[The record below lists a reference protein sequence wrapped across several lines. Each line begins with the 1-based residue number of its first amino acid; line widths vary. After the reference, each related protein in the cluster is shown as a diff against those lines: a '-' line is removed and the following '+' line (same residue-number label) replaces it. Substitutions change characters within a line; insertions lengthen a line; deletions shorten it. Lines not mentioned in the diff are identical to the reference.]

1 MLNPPIRLSVNASTG
16 QKVTVSVIGLI
27 FLGVLGGIAG
37 VAALALRTTE
47 PGFAAD
53 GFTGSPFDPD
63 GSGFPSTAIK
73 GLFLVAAALIVGCL
87 VTMVLGTYRR
97 QAILNGTVLEVR
109 DLLGTRRADLAKSRV
124 WIDSEPEYVRNPHG
138 EGNIPT
144 GRRVP
149 HLMAEDPLSGRK
161 VRLRLHSMARTLLP
175 PHELNALAEAVESG
189 SGSRPDADASQAA
202 RTATMLR
209 RLADDPIA
217 RLL

>member
-1 MLNPPIRLSVNASTG
+1 MRLSVNASTG
-16 QKVTVSVIGLI
+16 QKVTVSVIGLL

-37 VAALALRTTE
+37 VAALALRRTE
-47 PGFAAD
+47 SGFAAD
-53 GFTGSPFDPD
+53 GFAPSPFDPD
-63 GSGFPSTAIK
+63 VSGFPSTAIK
-73 GLFLVAAALIVGCL
+73 GLFAVAAVLIVGCL

-97 QAILNGTVLEVR
+97 QAVLDGTVLEVR
-109 DLLGTRRADLAKSRV
+109 GLLGTRRADLATSRV
-124 WIDSEPEYVRNPHG
+124 WIDSEPEYVRSPHG

-189 SGSRPDADASQAA
+189 SRADAEASQAA

>member
-16 QKVTVSVIGLI
+16 QKVTVSIIGLL
-27 FLGVLGGIAG
+27 FLGVLAGIAG
-37 VAALALRTTE
+37 VAALALGRSDPE
-47 PGFAAD
+47 FRALPAFESGAGAFPALAVRAVFA
-53 GFTGSPFDPD
+53 
-63 GSGFPSTAIK
+63 
-73 GLFLVAAALIVGCL
+73 VAALLMIGFL

-97 QAILNGTVLEVR
+97 QAILSGTVLEVR
-109 DLLGTRRADLAKSRV
+109 GLLGTRRADLATSRV

-138 EGNIPT
+138 EGTIPT

-149 HLMAEDPLSGRK
+149 HLMAEDPATGRK

-175 PHELNALAEAVESG
+175 PHELNALADAVG
-189 SGSRPDADASQAA
+189 SGTRPEPDAAQAT
-202 RTATMLR
+202 RTATLLR